1 MRLLERRS
9 LSAVVDVVCDPSQLP
24 WTRDRP
30 PAETRHSLLRAYGA
44 NAFKSLARSHP
55 LVFARHHP
63 DLCVLEDGTVAAR
76 DEGDAAAQRP
86 DDQIYCQFSSFSSPT
101 TPHV

>member
-1 MRLLERRS
+1 M
-9 LSAVVDVVCDPSQLP
+9 CI
-24 WTRDRP
+24 RDR
-30 PAETRHSLLRAYGA
+30 RHSLLRAYGA

-63 DLCVLEDGTVAAR
+63 DLCVRDDGTVAAR
-76 DEGDAAAQRP
+76 DEGNAAAQRP

>member
-24 WTRDRP
+24 WTRERP

-55 LVFARHHP
+55 LVFERHHP
-63 DLCVLEDGTVAAR
+63 DLRVLEDGTVAAR
-76 DEGDAAAQRP
+76 DEG

>member
-1 MRLLERRS
+1 MGVADAARPASRSSWRWERAEASSSS
-9 LSAVVDVVCDPSQLP
+9 LTAVVDVVCDPSLLP

-55 LVFARHHP
+55 LVFERHHP

-76 DEGDAAAQRP
+76 D
-86 DDQIYCQFSSFSSPT
+86 
-101 TPHV
+101 V